1 MAEIIFEILGIK
13 KTNGGD
19 QTDWRSINKWSKR
32 KILELRDQIENN
44 K

>member
-1 MAEIIFEILGIK
+1 MLVHLIHLGLK
-13 KTNGGD
+13 LADMD
-19 QTDWRSINKWSKR
+19 QIDWRSINKEPKR